1 MAPCM
6 ARQARQRNHPIRLVL
21 IHTAPHETRDE
32 VTRGG
37 HAMKRSQH
45 LIPNICHIGLGPNQK
60 ARVFEGDGARRMVQ
74 QRTNQ
79 KMNPVQGD
87 DGTERKF
94 VGIFSNHNVKQV

>member
-1 MAPCM
+1 MASCM
-6 ARQARQRNHPIRLVL
+6 PRLIRLVL
-21 IHTAPHETRDE
+21 IHMAPHETRDE

-45 LIPNICHIGLGPNQK
+45 QIPNIRRTDLSPNPK
-60 ARVFEGDGARRMVQ
+60 ARVYEGDGARRMVQQ

-94 VGIFSNHNVKQV
+94 AGIFSNYNVKQVQVCTI